1 MTGDIIVVLVVAV
14 ALVFDFTNGF
24 HDTANAMA
32 TTIATGAL
40 KPKVAVGIA
49 AILNFAG
56 AFISITVAATV
67 AKGIVD
73 AGVITHHGRS
83 SPAWSVRSP
92 GTSATWWFG
101 VPSSSS
107 HALIGGMI
115 GAAVAAVG
123 FSAVEGDGV
132 LSKVIVPALIAPVLA
147 GVVALGATVIV
158 YRMIRNFAAERA
170 ERGFRWAQVA
180 SSSMVALAHGT
191 NDAQKTMGVISLA
204 LIANGNLSATNFD
217 VPDWVVFSCAAAIAL
232 GTYTGGWRIIK
243 TLGTKVTEVRPPQGF
258 SSEEVAAT
266 VILASSHFGY
276 PLSTTHVVSGAV
288 TGSGV
293 GRPGAQV
300 DWTVARR
307 IVIGWVLTLP
317 AAGLTAAVVF
327 WVTDMLR
334 RGRRR
339 RTDRRDRHPRHRLLR
354 PVARQQGLAGRSRL
368 GVPRR
373 LRRARAGAR
382 AGGGG
387 RMSLIA
393 DSDRRLGRALAG
405 DLDLG
410 RGRDRDR
417 RRARRGHRGVAARAG
432 HQGNRCARPQ
442 RGHGDLRDPRRAPR
456 WSPGST
462 SSPISSS
469 PQRVCGRSPR
479 SHAPMMRR
487 SSGHERND

>member
-1 MTGDIIVVLVVAV
+1 
-14 ALVFDFTNGF
+14 
-24 HDTANAMA
+24 MA

-49 AILNFAG
+49 ALLNFAG

-73 AGVITHHGRS
+73 AGVVTPTVIFAGLVGAIS
-83 SPAWSVRSP
+83 WNLV
-92 GTSATWWFG
+92 TWWFG

-107 HALIGGMI
+107 HALIGGVI
-115 GAAVAAVG
+115 GATVAAIG

-147 GVVALGATVIV
+147 GVVALGATVVV
-158 YRMIRNFAAERA
+158 YRLIRNFAADRA

-204 LIANGNLSATNFD
+204 LIANGNQSADNFD
-217 VPDWVVFSCAAAIAL
+217 VQTWVVLSCGAAIAL

-293 GRPGAQV
+293 GRPGARV
-300 DWTVARR
+300 DWSVAGR
-307 IVIGWVLTLP
+307 IVMGWLLTLP

-327 WVTDMLR
+327 WITDLLGDGAVGPIAVTVILAIACFALWRANMASKVDPDDIIQKPTTTPTRELE
-334 RGRRR
+334 
-339 RTDRRDRHPRHRLLR
+339 
-354 PVARQQGLAGRSRL
+354 PV
-368 GVPRR
+368 
-373 LRRARAGAR
+373 GA
-382 AGGGG
+382 
-387 RMSLIA
+387 
-393 DSDRRLGRALAG
+393 
-405 DLDLG
+405 
-410 RGRDRDR
+410 
-417 RRARRGHRGVAARAG
+417 
-432 HQGNRCARPQ
+432 
-442 RGHGDLRDPRRAPR
+442 
-456 WSPGST
+456 
-462 SSPISSS
+462 
-469 PQRVCGRSPR
+469 
-479 SHAPMMRR
+479 
-487 SSGHERND
+487 

>member
-1 MTGDIIVVLVVAV
+1 MDTSDVIV
-14 ALVFDFTNGF
+14 ALVVVAALTFDFTNGF

-40 KPKVAVGIA
+40 KPRIAVGVA

-73 AGVITHHGRS
+73 AGVVTPTVIFAGLIGAIT
-83 SPAWSVRSP
+83 WNLV
-92 GTSATWWFG
+92 TWWFG

-115 GAAVAAVG
+115 GSAIAAIG
-123 FSAVEGDGV
+123 TSAIEWDGV

-147 GVVALGATVIV
+147 GLVALGATVIV
-158 YRMIRNFAAERA
+158 YRLIRNFARDRA

-191 NDAQKTMGVISLA
+191 NDAQKTMGVICLA
-204 LIANGNLSATNFD
+204 LIANGNLSATNFH
-217 VPDWVVFSCAAAIAL
+217 VPGWVVVSCATAIAV

-300 DWTVARR
+300 DWAGAGRVG
-307 IVIGWVLTLP
+307 VGWVLTLP
-317 AAGLTAAVVF
+317 AAALTAALAYG
-327 WVTDMLR
+327 VTR
-334 RGRRR
+334 IF
-339 RTDRRDRHPRHRLLR
+339 
-354 PVARQQGLAGRSRL
+354 
-368 GVPRR
+368 
-373 LRRARAGAR
+373 
-382 AGGGG
+382 GGGAVG
-387 RMSLIA
+387 PFAVTVVLAISCLLLWRANLASKVEPEEIIA
-393 DSDRRLGRALAG
+393 PAEQPASALEPVGA
-405 DLDLG
+405 
-410 RGRDRDR
+410 
-417 RRARRGHRGVAARAG
+417 
-432 HQGNRCARPQ
+432 
-442 RGHGDLRDPRRAPR
+442 
-456 WSPGST
+456 
-462 SSPISSS
+462 
-469 PQRVCGRSPR
+469 
-479 SHAPMMRR
+479 
-487 SSGHERND
+487 

>member
-1 MTGDIIVVLVVAV
+1 VTEDIIVVLVVAV

-40 KPKVAVGIA
+40 KPKIAVGVA

-73 AGVITHHGRS
+73 AGAVTPTIIFAGLIGAIT
-83 SPAWSVRSP
+83 WNLV
-92 GTSATWWFG
+92 TWWFG

-115 GAAVAAVG
+115 GATVAAIG

-147 GVVALGATVIV
+147 GLVALGATVIV
-158 YRMIRNFAAERA
+158 YRMIRNFTAERA

-204 LIANGNLSATNFD
+204 LIANGNLSADNFH
-217 VPDWVVFSCAAAIAL
+217 VPDWVVFSCGAAIAL

-243 TLGTKVTEVRPPQGF
+243 TLGTKITEVRPPQGF

-300 DWTVARR
+300 DWSIAGR
-307 IVIGWVLTLP
+307 IVTGWLLTLP
-317 AAGLTAAVVF
+317 AAGVTAAVAFWITDVF
-327 WVTDMLR
+327 GHDSAVGPIAVT
-334 RGRRR
+334 
-339 RTDRRDRHPRHRLLR
+339 
-354 PVARQQGLAGRSRL
+354 V
-368 GVPRR
+368 
-373 LRRARAGAR
+373 
-382 AGGGG
+382 
-387 RMSLIA
+387 
-393 DSDRRLGRALAG
+393 ALAIACFALWRANKASQVKPDDVITRPG
-405 DLDLG
+405 DTTPVP
-410 RGRDRDR
+410 
-417 RRARRGHRGVAARAG
+417 AREMEVVGA
-432 HQGNRCARPQ
+432 
-442 RGHGDLRDPRRAPR
+442 
-456 WSPGST
+456 
-462 SSPISSS
+462 
-469 PQRVCGRSPR
+469 
-479 SHAPMMRR
+479 
-487 SSGHERND
+487 